1 MFAVLFIIFVHVSL
15 DICRDSIKRLVTI
28 IIQSIRLSG
37 NLGNISTPYRICRL
51 WLWTEHCQLLWG
63 GFHGLWMSECRYRD
77 VWSRRDLFNVLL
89 SFYCMCLCLRFVQVG
104 LLGIQ
109 MIWTRDA
116 EDSLTYAKSNK
127 KVGIFQF
134 NFWTVAFKAPKGPFL
149 HKMFK
154 DRKQKSHHK

>member
-1 MFAVLFIIFVHVSL
+1 M
-15 DICRDSIKRLVTI
+15 
-28 IIQSIRLSG
+28 
-37 NLGNISTPYRICRL
+37 
-51 WLWTEHCQLLWG
+51 
-63 GFHGLWMSECRYRD
+63 
-77 VWSRRDLFNVLL
+77 
-89 SFYCMCLCLRFVQVG
+89 QVG

-154 DRKQKSHHK
+154 DRKQKSHYN